1 MKKIIIILII
11 AIIIIKIVS
20 FYQKQTNIVYKE
32 YSRDDWKHWID
43 EDGDGQDTRQEV
55 LIEESLIPVTFDQKG
70 RVKSGKWHDP
80 YTGKY
85 FTNPS
90 DLDVDH
96 VVPLK
101 YAHDSGGHKWSA
113 EKKMAFANELDDKNH
128 LIAVSKSANRSKGSK
143 SPLEWLPT
151 NEEFIPEYISIW
163 ISIKEKW
170 GLDISKEFYK
180 LTNTYKY

>member
-1 MKKIIIILII
+1 MKKLIGVFIFMTILAIILYF
-11 AIIIIKIVS
+11 VS
-20 FYQKQTNIVYKE
+20 LQTNIVE

-55 LIEESLIPVTFDQKG
+55 LIEESLIPVVFDERG
-70 RVKSGKWHDP
+70 RVVSGKWYDP

-101 YAHDSGGHKWSA
+101 YAHDAGGYKWSS
-113 EKKMAFANELDDKNH
+113 EKKQAFANELDDKNH

-143 SPLEWLPT
+143 SPLEWLPP
-151 NEEFIPEYISIW
+151 NEDYRCEYIHIW

-170 GLDISKEFYK
+170 QLEPNKDIYN
-180 LTNTYKY
+180 LTNTTCNK